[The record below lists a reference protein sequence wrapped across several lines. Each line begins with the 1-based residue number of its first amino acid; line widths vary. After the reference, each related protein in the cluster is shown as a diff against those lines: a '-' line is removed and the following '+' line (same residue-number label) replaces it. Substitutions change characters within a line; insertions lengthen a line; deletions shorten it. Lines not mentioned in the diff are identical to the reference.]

1 MISKTAIVLLIGL
14 VGMAYQAT
22 QLLPPNHNDLFH
34 DQNYDEVSTR
44 IKLSDGRYL
53 AYRETGVTKDK
64 AKHSIIVVHGF
75 GSSKDMNFPASQV
88 LPLIFFCFNFI
99 ILILEL
105 FICYVELV
113 GLDPILVNFFR
124 GMVGNSFDMLGILC
138 IN

>member
-88 LPLIFFCFNFI
+88 LPLIFFFA
-99 ILILEL
+99 LILL
-105 FICYVELV
+105 F
-113 GLDPILVNFFR
+113 
-124 GMVGNSFDMLGILC
+124 
-138 IN
+138 